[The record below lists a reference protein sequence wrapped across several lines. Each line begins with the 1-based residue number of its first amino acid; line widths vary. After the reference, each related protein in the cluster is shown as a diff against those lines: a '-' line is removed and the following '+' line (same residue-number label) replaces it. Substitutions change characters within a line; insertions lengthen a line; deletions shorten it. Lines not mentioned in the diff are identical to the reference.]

1 MRKKIQK
8 LLESDISAYKIAKD
22 TGVTQSKI
30 SGLRSGTIKIE
41 NITLA
46 IAEKLAL
53 YKTKRLEKFM
63 LVFLKIIKGGF
74 TSIYIC

>member
-30 SGLRSGTIKIE
+30 SCLRSGTIKIE

-53 YKTKRLEKFM
+53 YYDELNKKQ
-63 LVFLKIIKGGF
+63 GGL
-74 TSIYIC
+74 